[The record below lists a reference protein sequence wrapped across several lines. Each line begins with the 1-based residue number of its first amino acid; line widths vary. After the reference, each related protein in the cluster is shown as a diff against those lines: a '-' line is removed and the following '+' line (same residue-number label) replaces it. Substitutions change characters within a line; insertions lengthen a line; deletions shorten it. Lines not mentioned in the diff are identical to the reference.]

1 LRRLGGRRLRGIA
14 MPKVCLVIAAWSAA
28 NIILGHAVA
37 VAQSFPIK
45 PVRIITYPA
54 GGGTD
59 FTARLIAQELT
70 TAFRQSVIVENR
82 PGGVL
87 QGELLANASPD
98 GYTVLLNGNALWLA
112 PLMQKAR
119 YDPLEFAP
127 ITLAATSPNV
137 LVVHPSVAAGSVS
150 ELIALAKA
158 RPGQLNYASGP
169 AGVPNHLAGEL
180 FKALAGVN
188 IVRIGYKG
196 GGPALND
203 LLAGQVHVLFASAGG
218 IMPHAKAGRLRAL
231 AVTSAKRSPLFPDLP
246 TIAESG
252 LPDYEIVS
260 NDAVFAPPNTPRAV
274 VQRLSSE
281 ISHVLTAP
289 DVREKFFSA
298 GVEAVGSSPEM
309 LRETVGRDMARFGK
323 VIRDAGIRTE

>member
-1 LRRLGGRRLRGIA
+1 

-218 IMPHAKAGRLRAL
+218 IMPHAKSGQAAGAGRHFGEAL
-231 AVTSAKRSPLFPDLP
+231 ATVSARP
-246 TIAESG
+246 TIRG
-252 LPDYEIVS
+252 VRFTRYEIVS

-323 VIRDAGIRTE
+323 LVRDAGIGTE